1 MTIRGLI
8 ASHRLVALAVVLACA
23 VLVAMIE
30 LVLFGAKAG
39 EVSDATSCSEWG
51 SANVDRQNA
60 YAKLYIREHSV
71 LGAAGTSPAAVIT
84 AINDGCN
91 KAFSEDVADS
101 VNVVQAISGT
111 F

>member
-8 ASHRLVALAVVLACA
+8 GAHRLGALVIALACA
-23 VLVAMIE
+23 VLVAMIA
-30 LVLFGAKAG
+30 VVVFGAKAG
-39 EVSDATSCSEWG
+39 AVSDATSCSQWG

-101 VNVVQAISGT
+101 VNVVQAISGN